1 MTRARD
7 VADKNLAVISA
18 GNSGQILTSDGNN
31 WSAQDAGI
39 TELSE
44 DTTPALG
51 GDLSMGSHS
60 IADGVLGIKNTGT
73 QSELR
78 MYCEV
83 NNAHYVAL
91 KAPAHANYSGNPTF
105 TLPPNTGSSGQ
116 LLQTDGAGAMSWGDA
131 AAGGNTFQATAN
143 GSIADGKPVILEN
156 TGTVAQVALT
166 GTSLASVEQNNGAFR
181 PDRTSNPFSYG
192 QSFYNPVENMVFV
205 VYRDEQTAYPTVVVG
220 EVSNTTANGITWGT
234 PVILDTVN
242 SYWVAGGCQESNGRM
257 AAFWQDNQLVGK
269 CIGFIRSGTLSV
281 TLGSSVQTYDST
293 AVQYNTCCYDSVN
306 DAIVIGWRQ
315 FPSNGGATYTP
326 MMRYCNVLAN
336 TSINFLTSAHQIN
349 GQQTYA
355 NRVAYSPDHQRVM
368 MVFSNNIGS
377 DWKYS
382 TVSYSGGTL
391 YTGANGTINTGN
403 CGTGTIAYDT
413 TADKFVTFYNDG
425 TASRGQANVLTLTAG
440 GTNAAPSDSVSVGPV
455 QNMLAA
461 GQEPNFGNTTNN
473 AVYWPAQ
480 DKTVVVFS
488 HVQNA
493 AKASFVTATVSGT
506 TITFTSPEVLT
517 NSNYTQ
523 GADISCVYDDNAD
536 TVVITFWAYRT
547 PSTRYYVRTNL
558 LTEISIT
565 NLTASNFLGI
575 ASGSVTNGQ
584 TATIQLTGNVDDAQT
599 GMTVNDT
606 MYVQDNGTLANSAGS
621 VSVVAGRALSAT
633 HLKIA

>member
-1 MTRARD
+1 MSRARD
-7 VADKNLAVISA
+7 VASGNLALI
-18 GNSGQILTSDGNN
+18 NPTSDGNLLTASSGA
-31 WSAQDAGI
+31 WVSQ
-39 TELSE
+39 
-44 DTTPALG
+44 
-51 GDLSMGSHS
+51 
-60 IADGVLGIKNTGT
+60 
-73 QSELR
+73 
-78 MYCEV
+78 
-83 NNAHYVAL
+83 
-91 KAPAHANYSGNPTF
+91 APAPAPPDVAGNIV
-105 TLPPNTGSSGQ
+105 Q
-116 LLQTDGAGAMSWGDA
+116 L
-131 AAGGNTFQATAN
+131 TAN
-143 GSIADGKPVILEN
+143 GSIGDGKPVILE
-156 TGTVAQVALT
+156 TAGTVAQVALT
-166 GTSLASVEQNNGAFR
+166 GSSIGAVYQNNGGWIASGSQQ
-181 PDRTSNPFSYG
+181 PYSYG
-192 QSFYNPVENMVFV
+192 QMFYNPVENMVFA
-205 VYRDEQTAYPTVVVG
+205 VYRDESNNYPTVAVG

-234 PVILDTVN
+234 PVILDSVA

-269 CIGFIRSGTLSV
+269 CIAFVRSGTLSV
-281 TLGSSVQTYDST
+281 TLGSVQTYDAT

-315 FPSNGGATYTP
+315 YPNNGGATYTP

-349 GQQTYA
+349 GQGTYA
-355 NRVAYSPDHQRVM
+355 HRIAYSPDHQRVM
-368 MVFSNNIGS
+368 MVYSNNSSS

-391 YTGANGTINTGN
+391 YTGSNGTINTGN

-413 TADKFVTFYNDG
+413 TADKFLTFYNEG
-425 TASRGQANVLTLTAG
+425 TSSRGQANVLTLTAG

-461 GQEPNFGNTTNN
+461 GQEPNFLNSTNN
-473 AVYWPAQ
+473 AVYWPTE

-493 AKASFVTATVSGT
+493 AKASFVVATVSGT
-506 TITFTSPEVLT
+506 TITFTSPEDLT
-517 NSNYTQ
+517 NANYSQ
-523 GADISCVYDDNAD
+523 GADIFCVYDDNAD
-536 TVVITFWAYRT
+536 TVVISYWAENT
-547 PSTRYYVRTNL
+547 TNNNRYTRTNL
-558 LTEISIT
+558 LASVNIT

-633 HLKIA
+633 QLKIA

>member
-18 GNSGQILTSDGNN
+18 GNNGQILTSDGTN

-51 GDLSMGSHS
+51 GDLTMGSNS

-143 GSIADGKPVILEN
+143 GSIADGKAVILEN
-156 TGTVAQVALT
+156 AGTVAQVALT
-166 GTSLASVEQNNGAFR
+166 GSSLSDVYQNNGAFIGSGSQQ
-181 PDRTSNPFSYG
+181 PYSYG
-192 QSFYNPVENMVFV
+192 QMFYNPVEDMVFA
-205 VYRDEQTAYPTVVVG
+205 VYRDESNNYPTVVVG
-220 EVSNTTANGITWGT
+220 EISNTTGNGITWGT
-234 PVILDTVN
+234 PVILDSVA

-315 FPSNGGATYTP
+315 YPANGGATNTP

-349 GQQTYA
+349 SDQTYI

-368 MVFSNNIGS
+368 MLYS
-377 DWKYS
+377 DATNSDLKYS

-391 YTGANGTINTGN
+391 YTGSNGTINTGN
-403 CGTGTIAYDT
+403 CNTCTIAYDT
-413 TADKFVTFYNDG
+413 TADKFLAFYNDG
-425 TASRGQANVLTLTAG
+425 TATRGQANVLTLTAG

-461 GQEPNFGNTTNN
+461 GQEPNFGNSTNN
-473 AVYWPAQ
+473 AVYWPTK

-488 HVQNA
+488 HVQNQ

-506 TITFTSPEVLT
+506 TITFSSPVDLT
-517 NSNYTQ
+517 NTNYSQ
-523 GADISCVYDDNAD
+523 GADIFCVYDDNAD
-536 TVVITFWAYRT
+536 TVVVSYWAYNQSNTFR
-547 PSTRYYVRTNL
+547 YVRTNL
-558 LTEISIT
+558 IIEVNVT

-584 TATIQLTGNVDDAQT
+584 TATIQLTGNVDDAQI